1 MPTSD
6 VALTFDTSGFE
17 QGAAR
22 AQGAMDNLK
31 KTGSSVSGGITKAF
45 GSITRKLAGL
55 AAGFFAVRG
64 VMRRMPEIGKVFGT
78 AGDILSKNLLWPLRK
93 ALMPILQGI
102 LDWTRENRGTF
113 VKWGETIANAFRAV
127 VSVAKVFWNIL
138 KEVGG
143 AVRDILGRFLG
154 FMNRDFQQTMNMM
167 QAKLVFIGQGVAMVF
182 ERAAE
187 AYRGSGLESLVNS
200 LVNAFVKMFE
210 YSQSLSAAFREGFD
224 FKAVGAG
231 LDGVFD
237 AISGIFEVL
246 FPKGGDVSW
255 LESTFS
261 GLGEV
266 LSQLTVGGLALIEVT
281 LKTIK
286 ASIEWLIENI
296 PKFAR
301 KWEEVF
307 GGAESRI
314 GTGSGAGAFLGVD
327 RSGEAMTFGQSL
339 SRMFSGGLGTPSG
352 KTQTSANPMS
362 VKDAII
368 QPNGRVIK
376 TDPNDT
382 ITAQQDPQGSF
393 QNSVSELLR
402 GAMASPGA
410 SRGGNG
416 QSQYDVSMT
425 VSLDGANINVNEGS
439 AERVGYSLGEGLGS
453 RIRDE
458 LLAEAERRG

>member
-1 MPTSD
+1 
-6 VALTFDTSGFE
+6 
-17 QGAAR
+17 
-22 AQGAMDNLK
+22 
-31 KTGSSVSGGITKAF
+31 
-45 GSITRKLAGL
+45 
-55 AAGFFAVRG
+55 
-64 VMRRMPEIGKVFGT
+64 
-78 AGDILSKNLLWPLRK
+78 
-93 ALMPILQGI
+93 
-102 LDWTRENRGTF
+102 
-113 VKWGETIANAFRAV
+113 
-127 VSVAKVFWNIL
+127 
-138 KEVGG
+138 
-143 AVRDILGRFLG
+143 
-154 FMNRDFQQTMNMM
+154 
-167 QAKLVFIGQGVAMVF
+167 
-182 ERAAE
+182 
-187 AYRGSGLESLVNS
+187 
-200 LVNAFVKMFE
+200 LVNAWAKIIE
-210 YSQSLSAAFREGFD
+210 YAWSLITAFREGLD
-224 FKAVGAG
+224 FKAMGAG
-231 LDGVFD
+231 LDGVFN
-237 AISGIFEVL
+237 AIAGIYEVL
-246 FPKGGDVSW
+246 YPKGGDVCW
-255 LESTFS
+255 LESTFR

-266 LSQLTVGGLALIEVT
+266 LSQLTVGGLALIETT

-286 ASIEWLIENI
+286 TSIEWLIENI

-314 GTGSGAGAFLGVD
+314 GTGSGAGGLQGVD
-327 RSGEAMTFGQSL
+327 RSGEAMTFKESL
-339 SRMFSGGLGTPSG
+339 SRMFSGAAGTPSG
-352 KTQTSANPMS
+352 KTQTSASPMS

-425 VSLDGANINVNEGS
+425 VSLDGANINVNEDS